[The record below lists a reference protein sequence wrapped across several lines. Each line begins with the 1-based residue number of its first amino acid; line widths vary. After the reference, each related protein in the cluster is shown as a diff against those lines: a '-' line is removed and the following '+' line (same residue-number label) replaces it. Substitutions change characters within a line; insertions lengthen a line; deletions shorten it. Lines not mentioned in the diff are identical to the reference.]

1 MNTNKVDWAAEVQS
15 AVLAMKEEGQKAY
28 TFMKAEAPEVA
39 AEYITWKRAGSAVE
53 VACFITIAGA
63 LAVIAHKLWTK
74 KPGIVNDYG
83 VEKPEDVSGYR
94 IWAVA
99 LWLGA
104 AAMILSMASNA
115 PHIMKPWIAPRIS
128 IIEGIKEVVR

>member
-15 AVLAMKEEGQKAY
+15 AVLTMKEEGQKAY

-39 AEYITWKRAGSAVE
+39 REYIAWKRAGSAVE

-63 LAVIAHKLWTK
+63 LAVVAHKLWTK
-74 KPGIVNDYG
+74 KPRIVNNYG
-83 VEKPEDVSGYR
+83 EENLEDMSGYNTV
-94 IWAVA
+94 AVG
-99 LWLGA
+99 LWVGA
-104 AAMILSMASNA
+104 TAMILALAANS
-115 PHIMKPWIAPRIS
+115 PRIMKPWMAPRIT